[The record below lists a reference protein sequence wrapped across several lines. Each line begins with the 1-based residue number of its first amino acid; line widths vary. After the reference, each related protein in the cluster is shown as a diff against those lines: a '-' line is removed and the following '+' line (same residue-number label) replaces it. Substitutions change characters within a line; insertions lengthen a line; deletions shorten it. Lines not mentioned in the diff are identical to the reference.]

1 MPRPPK
7 LYLASQSPRR
17 RELLQQWG
25 LGCELLLP
33 EPGED
38 AEALEALRENEAPAR
53 YVQRVTGLKLQAA
66 VARLKRQGLQPG
78 AVLCADTTVA
88 LGRQILGKPASR
100 AEAGRMLASLSGQTH
115 QVFTAV
121 ALAFPTRLGW
131 QFRQALSR
139 SRVTFGPMTPAD
151 IRRYVATGEPMG
163 KAGAYA
169 IQGVA
174 AIWVERISGS
184 YTGIVG
190 LPARETAQLLQE
202 AGFVLPAGGR

>member
-1 MPRPPK
+1 MAQPPK

-25 LGCELLLP
+25 LACELLLP

-38 AEALEALRENEAPAR
+38 AEALEALRANESPAR

-66 VARLKRQGLQPG
+66 VARLERQSLPPG
-78 AVLCADTTVA
+78 AILCADTTVA

-100 AEAGRMLASLSGQTH
+100 AEAARMLASLSGQMH

-121 ALAFPTRLGW
+121 ALAFPTRQGW

-139 SRVTFGPMTPAD
+139 SRVTFGPLTAAD

-174 AIWVERISGS
+174 AIWVQRISGS

-190 LPARETAQLLQE
+190 LPAHETAQLLQE
-202 AGFVLPAGGR
+202 AGFVLPAAGQ